1 MAKNS
6 NIYTNAHKMQ
16 KGNRNRNIKQTHKN
30 IYIQE
35 DATLHCLFLDTSFK
49 FKTSGHM
56 NRII

>member
-1 MAKNS
+1 MHTKCRKETETEIS
-6 NIYTNAHKMQ
+6 NRQNK
-16 KGNRNRNIKQTHKN
+16 